1 LSSTWHLDWR
11 LLPVL
16 DHFSSARAYAG
27 EYSTALVVTSVLI
40 AILAAFVA
48 FSISARVTAA
58 TTQRARLAWTGAG
71 AISMGGGIWAMH
83 FIGMLAFSLPCAIS
97 YNPFGTM
104 LSMIPGIIGSGVALN
119 IVSRPRT
126 PTMVTMGIAAVL
138 MGGGIGAM
146 HYSGMAAM
154 EPGALL
160 RYDPWLLLL
169 SVGVAVGL
177 AFLSLSIRFWLL
189 ESRTSRFISLLVAS
203 SVMGCGVAGMHYTA
217 MQASEFFPIQNAF
230 AANGTVFPPA
240 LLALLI
246 TIFVGLIAA
255 CTMVASFAG
264 QQNEL
269 AYNLKEEIA
278 RGDKARKEAE
288 AANAAKSQFL
298 ATMSHE
304 IRTPMNGILG
314 MANLLAST
322 SLNERQTKLVGN
334 LERSGQALL
343 GVINDI
349 LDFSKIEAGRFELF
363 EVDFDL
369 RETISDVTDIFSERC
384 ASAGLEFIY
393 YVTDE
398 VPSHLRGDPVR
409 LRQVLVNLIGNAVK
423 FTEHGEIFLKVTTAA
438 CAADH
443 VVLACSVEDTGIGIA
458 ADDHDK
464 IFESF
469 QQLDGSMTRLR
480 GGSGLG
486 LAITKQ
492 LVELMGGQIGFESER
507 GKGSRF
513 DFTVRMVRPA
523 SGEGHSRARHSF
535 PSTFRVLVADSNAA
549 SARVMAKYFGSWS
562 IRADVVTSV
571 ADAEA
576 LWNEASNGGACFDV
590 AIVDVKGFGDE
601 GLNLA
606 RKIKAGRSGREGN
619 VILLVGMNATI
630 TDDRI
635 GNLGALAI
643 LAKPAR
649 PSELY
654 DCLASL
660 ALGIGDRGVA
670 SYAPRRNARDQRL
683 SFNGRILVVEDNLVN
698 REVVTGMLESMDLHV
713 TTAPN
718 GRTALDFFVREK
730 FDVILMDCEM
740 PVMDGLEAARRMR
753 QLEAR
758 TDEPSHEAGRK
769 RTPIIALTAHAL
781 IDVRERC
788 LRAGM
793 DDFLTKP
800 FSETQMGEALRR
812 WLTPVQRELVVSAPV
827 AGSDADRPSSRA
839 IDSSVF
845 SEIRAFKGASGEAR
859 LKRIMA
865 QFAAEAPALLQTI
878 RMGHSEG
885 KQDAVWRA
893 AHTLKSSSAM
903 LGAMQL
909 SSRCATIEVLARD
922 NGLETVTQHLQPLD
936 ADLAAAI
943 EGLQSFMEH
952 GDVAA

>member
-1 LSSTWHLDWR
+1 LASAWHLDWR
-11 LLPVL
+11 LLPVH
-16 DHFSSARAYAG
+16 DQFSPGHAYAG
-27 EYSTALVVTSVLI
+27 AYSTALVVTSVLI
-40 AILAAFVA
+40 AILASYVA
-48 FSISARVTAA
+48 LSISARVSAA
-58 TTQRARLAWTGAG
+58 RTPRSRLAWTGAG

-83 FIGMLAFSLPCAIS
+83 FIGMLAFSLPCGIS

-119 IVSRPRT
+119 IVSRPHR
-126 PTMVTMGIAAVL
+126 PTLVTMGIAAVL

-160 RYDPWLLLL
+160 RYDPVLLLV

-177 AFLSLSIRFWLL
+177 AFLSLGIRFWLL
-189 ESRTSRFISLLVAS
+189 QSKASKVASTLVAS
-203 SVMGCGVAGMHYTA
+203 CVMGFAVAGMHYTA
-217 MQASEFFPIQNAF
+217 MQASMFFPLDNALV
-230 AANGTVFPPA
+230 AAGMVFPPT

-269 AYNLKEEIA
+269 TYSLKQEIA
-278 RGDKARKEAE
+278 RGDTARKDAE

-314 MANLLAST
+314 MAGLLAST
-322 SLNERQTKLVGN
+322 SLNERQARLVEN

-369 RETISDVTDIFSERC
+369 RETIGDVTDLFSERC

-393 YVTDE
+393 YVTDD
-398 VPSHLRGDPVR
+398 VPCHLRGDPVR

-423 FTEHGEIFLKVTTAA
+423 FTERGEIFLRVSAA
-438 CAADH
+438 SGAVDD
-443 VVLACSVEDTGIGIA
+443 VVLTCSVEDTGIGIA
-458 ADDHDK
+458 AEDHNRV
-464 IFESF
+464 FESF
-469 QQLDGSMTRLR
+469 QQLDGSMTRSR

-492 LVELMGGQIGFESER
+492 IVEQMGGQIGFESER

-513 DFTVRMVRPA
+513 AFTVHMARTKT
-523 SGEGHSRARHSF
+523 GIERAQERHCF
-535 PSTFRVLVADSNAA
+535 PNTFRVLVADSNPA
-549 SARVMAKYFGSWS
+549 SARILAKHFASWN
-562 IRADVVTSV
+562 IQAHVVTTLV
-571 ADAEA
+571 EAERA
-576 LWNEASNGGACFDV
+576 WNEAADAFFDV

-601 GLNLA
+601 GIELA
-606 RKIKAGRSGREGN
+606 RAMKAGRNGRSGN
-619 VILLVGMNATI
+619 IILLVGMNATI
-630 TDDRI
+630 ADDRI
-635 GNLGALAI
+635 GKLGALAM

-654 DCLASL
+654 DCLANF
-660 ALGIGDRGVA
+660 ALGVGNRPAASPAPKRSTRGT
-670 SYAPRRNARDQRL
+670 RT
-683 SFNGRILVVEDNLVN
+683 SFDGRILVAEDNQVN
-698 REVVTGMLESMDLHV
+698 REVVTGMLEAMDLHV
-713 TTAPN
+713 TTVPN
-718 GRTALDFFVREK
+718 GRAALDVLARED
-730 FDVILMDCEM
+730 FDAILMDCEM
-740 PVMDGLEAARRMR
+740 PVMDGLEAARRIR
-753 QLEAR
+753 QLETR
-758 TDEPSHEAGRK
+758 IDRAGERK
-769 RTPIIALTAHAL
+769 RTPIVALTAHAL
-781 IDVRERC
+781 LDVREKC

-800 FSETQMGEALRR
+800 FSEAQMGETLCR
-812 WLTPVQRELVVSAPV
+812 WLTPVEREQAPLEPEPRE
-827 AGSDADRPSSRA
+827 DRASLSA
-839 IDSSVF
+839 IDTNVF
-845 SEIRAFKGASGEAR
+845 SEMSAFKGPNGEAR
-859 LKRIMA
+859 LRRIIL
-865 QFAAEAPALLQTI
+865 QFTTEAPALVQTI
-878 RMGHSEG
+878 RMGHAAG
-885 KQDAVWRA
+885 NQDVVWRA

-903 LGAMQL
+903 LGATHL
-909 SSRCATIEVLARD
+909 SKRCATIELLARD
-922 NGLETVTQHLQPLD
+922 KGLEPVKGDVEALG

-943 EGLQSFMEH
+943 EGLSSFVEQ
-952 GDVAA
+952 GVVAA

>member
-1 LSSTWHLDWR
+1 VTSAWHLDWR
-11 LLPVL
+11 LLPVHDQL
-16 DHFSSARAYAG
+16 SPVRAYTG

-40 AILAAFVA
+40 AILASFVA
-48 FSISARVTAA
+48 LSISARVSAA
-58 TTQRARLAWTGAG
+58 RTPRSRLAWTGAG

-83 FIGMLAFSLPCAIS
+83 FIGMLSFSLPCGIN
-97 YNPFGTM
+97 YNAFGTM

-126 PTMVTMGIAAVL
+126 PTLAIMGVAAVL

-160 RYDPWLLLL
+160 RYDPLLLL
-169 SVGVAVGL
+169 VSVGVAVAL
-177 AFLSLSIRFWLL
+177 AFVSLSIRFWLAQSKA
-189 ESRTSRFISLLVAS
+189 SRLSSTLVAS
-203 SVMGCGVAGMHYTA
+203 SVMGFAVAGMHYTA
-217 MQASEFFPIQNAF
+217 MQASMFFPLDNALVS
-230 AANGTVFPPA
+230 AGMVFPPT

-246 TIFVGLIAA
+246 TVFVGLIAA

-269 AYNLKEEIA
+269 AYSLKEEIA

-288 AANAAKSQFL
+288 AANVAKSQFL

-322 SLNERQTKLVGN
+322 SLNERQARLVEN

-369 RETISDVTDIFSERC
+369 REMISDVTDLFSERC
-384 ASAGLEFIY
+384 ASAGLEFVY
-393 YVTDE
+393 YVTDD
-398 VPSHLRGDPVR
+398 VPCHLRGDPVR

-423 FTEHGEIFLKVTTAA
+423 FTERGEIFLKVATTS
-438 CAADH
+438 CADND
-443 VVLACSVEDTGIGIA
+443 VMLSCSVEDTGIGIA
-458 ADDHDK
+458 ADDRDRV
-464 IFESF
+464 FESF
-469 QQLDGSMTRLR
+469 QQIDGSMTRSR

-492 LVELMGGQIGFESER
+492 LVELMGGKIGFESER

-513 DFTVRMVRPA
+513 SFTVRMARTAQGHGDRQEKHPFPA
-523 SGEGHSRARHSF
+523 S
-535 PSTFRVLVADSNAA
+535 FRILVADSNAA
-549 SARVMAKYFGSWS
+549 SARVLAKYFAAWNVQ
-562 IRADVVTSV
+562 AQVLTSL

-576 LWNEASNGGACFDV
+576 AWNEAADTQEFFEL
-590 AIVDVKGFGDE
+590 AIIDVKGFGDE
-601 GLNLA
+601 GIELA
-606 RKIKAGRSGREGN
+606 RKIRSGLNGRAGN
-619 VILLVGMNATI
+619 IILLVGMNATI

-635 GNLGALAI
+635 GRLGALAT

-654 DCLASL
+654 DCLAGA
-660 ALGIGDRGVA
+660 ALGDGSRKTVSQA
-670 SYAPRRNARDQRL
+670 QKRNAREKRL
-683 SFNGRILVVEDNLVN
+683 SFEGRVLVVEDNQVN
-698 REVVTGMLESMDLHV
+698 REVVTGMLEAMDLHV

-718 GRTALDFFVREK
+718 GRTALETFTRDT

-740 PVMDGLEAARRMR
+740 PVMDGLDAARRVR

-758 TDEPSHEAGRK
+758 NSATEPTRK

-781 IDVRERC
+781 IDVREKC

-800 FSETQMGEALRR
+800 FSETQMADALRR
-812 WLTPVQRELVVSAPV
+812 WLTPVERPVEAPPPS
-827 AGSDADRPSSRA
+827 AGSTDCRGPSSA
-839 IDSSVF
+839 IDASAF
-845 SEIRAFKGASGEAR
+845 SEMRMFKGPNGEAR
-859 LKRIMA
+859 LRRIIA
-865 QFAAEAPALLQTI
+865 QFATEAPVLSQAI
-878 RMGHSEG
+878 REAYAEG
-885 KQDAVWRA
+885 NRNAVWRA

-903 LGAMQL
+903 LGATQL
-909 SSRCATIEVLARD
+909 SGRCATIEVVARD
-922 NGLETVTQHLQPLD
+922 KGLELVRQDVEALD
-936 ADLAAAI
+936 GDLAAAI
-943 EGLQSFMEH
+943 AGLETYMEQVV
-952 GDVAA
+952 VAA